1 VTQGPAR
8 PRAAR
13 IRTRAVAVATCALL
27 FVAGCGAS
35 AATTTSTTVTGGKSS
50 ALVAIS
56 GGKVT
61 VAVPAVATSL
71 NPHTV
76 AGDSTATR
84 MVTALTDP
92 QVFQVAPG
100 LAPVLD
106 TDFVV
111 SAEVV
116 SVNPQT
122 VVYDLNPNATWSD
135 NVPIGVQDFIFNW
148 QQQAGPPASSGA
160 NTPPGTTSTLGYRDI
175 ETITG
180 PSTGHT
186 VRVVFKRNF
195 ADWADLFD
203 DLMPAH
209 LATEVGWSTGYQ
221 HPGRDAFVSGG
232 PYEISSWIPGSR
244 ITLRRNPEWW
254 GTPGK
259 VATITLV
266 AESGTE
272 NLTKMLGDHSVEAAY
287 ATTFDAT
294 LLQMVSSSATT
305 HSQED
310 LGTTMLQLVFDMRRP
325 ADQSAATRQGVALEL
340 DRRSIVHELVG
351 PLDPGVEVDD
361 DFLATNAQRS
371 YTRDGTQFDSVDAA
385 EATGLLESAGLRKDS
400 KGSWESGGAPVAL
413 DLRWATGDPWSDLVA
428 PAIEAELLE
437 AGFEV
442 HAQPLAKTE
451 LDASD
456 LHDTDWDLALLPT
469 QASAYP
475 GQMARYYS
483 TSSGVTGQGESL
495 DTSGFDAPDVDAL
508 FDDAALELDPA
519 RAALLYQQIDLLLWQ
534 AMPALPLF
542 AEPTLLVNDADLSGL
557 QADAGGAGPLWGAA
571 SWAILGPASSAPKH

>member
-1 VTQGPAR
+1 MTRWAAR
-8 PRAAR
+8 LRAAR
-13 IRTRAVAVATCALL
+13 APRIRTPAVAVATCALL

-35 AATTTSTTVTGGKSS
+35 AATTTSTTVTPGKSS

-76 AGDSTATR
+76 AGDSNATR

-106 TDFVV
+106 TDFVL

-135 NVPIGVQDFIFNW
+135 GVPIGVQDFIFNW
-148 QQQAGPPASSGA
+148 QQQAGPPASTGA
-160 NTPPGTTSTLGYRDI
+160 NAPPGTTSTLGYRDI

-203 DLMPAH
+203 DLIPAH
-209 LATEVGWSTGYQ
+209 LATQVGWETGYQ
-221 HPGRDAFVSGG
+221 HPGRGTFVSGG
-232 PYEISSWIPGSR
+232 PYEVSSWSPGSR
-244 ITLRRNPEWW
+244 ITLRRNPDWW

-266 AESGTE
+266 TESGSVDLTE
-272 NLTKMLGDHSVEAAY
+272 LLADHSVQAAY
-287 ATTFDAT
+287 TTEFDPT

-305 HSQED
+305 DSQED

-325 ADQSAATRQGVALEL
+325 ADQSAAARQGVALEL
-340 DRRSIVHELVG
+340 DRRSIVHQLVG
-351 PLDPGVEVDD
+351 PLDPEVQVED
-361 DFLATNAQRS
+361 DFLAANA
-371 YTRDGTQFDSVDAA
+371 GLVANL
-385 EATGLLESAGLRKDS
+385 ATGKIKPADYLERS
-400 KGSWESGGAPVAL
+400 
-413 DLRWATGDPWSDLVA
+413 
-428 PAIEAELLE
+428 
-437 AGFEV
+437 
-442 HAQPLAKTE
+442 
-451 LDASD
+451 
-456 LHDTDWDLALLPT
+456 
-469 QASAYP
+469 
-475 GQMARYYS
+475 
-483 TSSGVTGQGESL
+483 
-495 DTSGFDAPDVDAL
+495 
-508 FDDAALELDPA
+508 
-519 RAALLYQQIDLLLWQ
+519 
-534 AMPALPLF
+534 
-542 AEPTLLVNDADLSGL
+542 
-557 QADAGGAGPLWGAA
+557 
-571 SWAILGPASSAPKH
+571 